1 MTKKLL
7 SIFTKNHAFAYFQ
20 LASNGFKKVCVYF
33 SDKRMASNKED
44 IDSNNNSPSHS
55 PSKPNN
61 LLTVMPAVASVSTPN
76 KLLSPLSLTPRK
88 KIFPPLINPISPKL
102 IRERAASKAS
112 EKLMKSVTE
121 NRLLN
126 EVIELKGELNDA
138 RLKLEEYLAE
148 NSKLRNGNSE
158 NQKMIQEKND
168 EIKDVKAKSMES
180 HNGKK
185 E

>member
-1 MTKKLL
+1 
-7 SIFTKNHAFAYFQ
+7 
-20 LASNGFKKVCVYF
+20 
-33 SDKRMASNKED
+33 MASNKED

-102 IRERAASKAS
+102 IRERATSKAS
-112 EKLMKSVTE
+112 ERLMKSVTE

-168 EIKDVKAKSMES
+168 EINDVKAKLIES
-180 HNGKK
+180 HKGKK